1 MTQVNLIYPVYN
13 TGEPQRAEGEF
24 RNTPPKVSR
33 LSLIC
38 LIAQEFPFAECPDIP
53 VAQG

>member
-1 MTQVNLIYPVYN
+1 MISKGKTVPIILNQCL
-13 TGEPQRAEGEF
+13 
-24 RNTPPKVSR
+24 
-33 LSLIC
+33 C